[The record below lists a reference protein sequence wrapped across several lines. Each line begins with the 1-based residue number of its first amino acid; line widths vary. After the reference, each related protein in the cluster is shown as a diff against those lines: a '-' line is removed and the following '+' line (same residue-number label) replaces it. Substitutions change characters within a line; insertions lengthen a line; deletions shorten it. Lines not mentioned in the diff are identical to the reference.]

1 MAVNF
6 KMGVDTSAFK
16 SNIRDA
22 TAQLKTFDA
31 QLKNAEATMKATGNA
46 EQGLTQK
53 MNALTGKLETQKR
66 MAQQYAQ
73 QLEKMRTAGVDPLS
87 KEYQKLAAALLNADT
102 GIKET
107 QAQMESL
114 TSSEVKA
121 ADGANKLTQS
131 VNGINRKI
139 SLDQVIS
146 GINSITSGLENAAKK
161 AVDLGEKL
169 WNTIMDS
176 ASRADDTATMAE
188 MYGFDIE
195 TFQKMQKLVAGG
207 MDTTVENMLNAQDK
221 LKRGI
226 GSGSKTVLDYL
237 KELKVGLREGNLEDP
252 FSWKTKDPQKMF
264 WDVGQALL
272 AMSDAYDK
280 EAAATALFGKS
291 WKELQ
296 SLFSTYPTLEAY
308 NAALEEQ
315 TVNDEQTIRDLAAL
329 NDAVGKLEDS
339 WTTLKDE
346 LIGGIAPA
354 LTGAADAVSGLLDK
368 LTEYLKTDA
377 GQEMLTKLGDA
388 VSALFE
394 DLANIDPDKVVENFS
409 SLFSGVVSSFE
420 WLKNNWESVKNA
432 LMGIAIGFGA
442 LKIATLAMNIGKVVS
457 GLGGLL
463 SGGNG
468 GGGGGSPTVTGT
480 DTGSYT
486 GKNMISRFMQS
497 GVGVAATS
505 AASTLAS
512 SLTMYDPTGTAAFL
526 YPAIMDFTT
535 YGINRK
541 SGKSIGESLK
551 AQWDEIAQGFSAES
565 IAASAD
571 AAKEYWLEKV
581 PNAFWGV
588 LGFKDAKDAAQQA
601 TEVLHKAT
609 ENLQTAGAWT
619 YGDDLTAEEAM
630 ALVSGKKEH
639 SGRIYFGDVQGFEM
653 GEDVDISTLLDASDG
668 AEEIQEQVGTVTIPV
683 KLSVSGIGGGFF
695 GGTNGKLW
703 ESMFDLFNITGH
715 ANGLPWVPYD
725 GYLSVLHRGER
736 VLTASENRSYT
747 YNNNNYF
754 GNVNLNNGQDID
766 ALCDRIDRR
775 NRRKQ
780 GGFG

>member
-1 MAVNF
+1 MAVNV

-16 SNIRDA
+16 SNIQDA

-107 QAQMESL
+107 QAQLDNL
-114 TSSEVKA
+114 TTSENKA
-121 ADGANKLTQS
+121 ADGADKLTQS
-131 VNGINRKI
+131 VNSISRKV

-195 TFQKMQKLVAGG
+195 TFQKMQKLVTDG
-207 MDTTVENMLNAQDK
+207 MDTTVKNMLDAQDK

-264 WDVGQALL
+264 WDVGQALM
-272 AMSDAYDK
+272 AMGEAYDK

-291 WKELQ
+291 WKELN

-329 NDAVGKLEDS
+329 NDAVGKLESS

-346 LIGGIAPA
+346 LIGAIAPA

-368 LTEYLKTDA
+368 LTKYLKTDA
-377 GQEMLTKLGDA
+377 GQEMLTNLGNA
-388 VSALFE
+388 VSTLFE
-394 DLANIDPDKVVENFS
+394 DLGKIDPEKVVENFAK
-409 SLFSGVVSSFE
+409 LFEGVINSFT
-420 WLKNNWESVKNA
+420 WLTEHWNDVKVA
-432 LMGIAIGFGA
+432 LIGIAGGFGV
-442 LKIATLAMNIGKVVS
+442 LKIATLALNIAKVVS

-468 GGGGGSPTVTGT
+468 GGGGGGGGTPTVTGT
-480 DTGSYT
+480 DTGTTKT
-486 GKNMISRFMQS
+486 GVPWLTRFLNTAVQ
-497 GVGVAATS
+497 GTQTS
-505 AASTLAS
+505 WL
-512 SLTMYDPTGTAAFL
+512 
-526 YPAIMDFTT
+526 MDFAFDQRGKWF
-535 YGINRK
+535 GIDT
-541 SGKSIGESLK
+541 SGTNVETAKQFIKANNIIGEYAEQNLQL
-551 AQWDEIAQGFSAES
+551 AQFIDG
-565 IAASAD
+565 
-571 AAKEYWLEKV
+571 LEKETDSV
-581 PNAFWGV
+581 QVADVDTRKVIPYGTY
-588 LGFKDAKDAAQQA
+588 KKMQKAKDSD
-601 TEVLHKAT
+601 TT
-609 ENLQTAGAWT
+609 
-619 YGDDLTAEEAM
+619 D
-630 ALVSGKKEH
+630 H

-715 ANGLPWVPYD
+715 ANGLAYVPNNGLYR
-725 GYLSVLHRGER
+725 LHRGEQ
-736 VLTASENRSYT
+736 VLPAREVASR
-747 YNNNNYF
+747 NYSS
-754 GNVNLNNGQDID
+754 NLYVESMYMNNGQD
-766 ALCDRIDRR
+766 AEGLASAMAAAQRR
-775 NRRKQ
+775 TMN
-780 GGFG
+780 GYGS

>member
-1 MAVNF
+1 MAVNV
-6 KMGVDTSAFK
+6 KMGVDTSGFK
-16 SNIRDA
+16 QNIQDA

-102 GIKET
+102 GMKET

-195 TFQKMQKLVAGG
+195 TFQKMQKLVTDG
-207 MDTTVENMLNAQDK
+207 MDTTVKNMLDAQDK

-296 SLFSTYPTLEAY
+296 SLFNTYPTLEAY
-308 NAALEEQ
+308 NAARDKQ
-315 TVNDEQTIRDLAAL
+315 IVNDEQTIRDLAAL
-329 NDAVGKLEDS
+329 NDAVGKLESS

-346 LIGGIAPA
+346 LIGAIAPA
-354 LTGAADAVSGLLDK
+354 LTDAAGAVSGLLDK

-377 GQEMLTKLGDA
+377 GQEMLTNLGNA

-394 DLANIDPDKVVENFS
+394 DLANIDPEDVVNNFAT
-409 SLFSGVVSSFE
+409 LFAGVVSSFE
-420 WLKNNWESVKNA
+420 WLQKNWESVKNA
-432 LMGIAIGFGA
+432 LFGIAIGFGA
-442 LKIATLAMNIGKVVS
+442 LKIATLAMNIGRVVS

-463 SGGNG
+463 NGGNG
-468 GGGGGSPTVTGT
+468 SNGGTETGT
-480 DTGSYT
+480 PVPITNQDQTGNNGGLFQNLLNNLTLFAAAKTVSDAIDPNKT
-486 GKNMISRFMQS
+486 EAGKTVQLLDK
-497 GVGVAATS
+497 A
-505 AASTLAS
+505 L
-512 SLTMYDPTGTAAFL
+512 
-526 YPAIMDFTT
+526 
-535 YGINRK
+535 K
-541 SGKSIGESLK
+541 SGQITQDEATKKILIHDLGAEGYMEFVNSKNNGTSQSSAKIVSEVGEKLT
-551 AQWDEIAQGFSAES
+551 FAEEV
-565 IAASAD
+565 IT
-571 AAKEYWLEKV
+571 KV
-581 PNAFWGV
+581 SGAV
-588 LGFKDAKDAAQQA
+588 QRV
-601 TEVLHKAT
+601 TEVLGQASK
-609 ENLQTAGAWT
+609 NLQVAGEWT
-619 YGDDLTAEEAM
+619 LSDDMTAEELM
-630 ALVSGKKEH
+630 AIVSGKTQPNYSSKMTPEELEE
-639 SGRIYFGDVQGFEM
+639 FLKTP
-653 GEDVDISTLLDASDG
+653 VDIPVEPKASITWNEDLLSQIG
-668 AEEIQEQVGTVTIPV
+668 VFTIPV
-683 KLSVSGIGGGFF
+683 DFKIAGTEGIGQDDMTSFLHSIGF
-695 GGTNGKLW
+695 
-703 ESMFDLFNITGH
+703 
-715 ANGLPWVPYD
+715 ANGLPWVMND
-725 GYLSVLHRGER
+725 GLYMLHRGER

-766 ALCDRIDRR
+766 NLCDRIDRR

-780 GGFG
+780 NGFGE

>member
-1 MAVNF
+1 MAVNV

-16 SNIRDA
+16 SNIQDA

-102 GIKET
+102 GMKET
-107 QAQMESL
+107 QAQLDAL
-114 TSSEVKA
+114 TSIESQA
-121 ADGANKLTQS
+121 ADGADKLTQS
-131 VNGINRKI
+131 VNNISRKV

-195 TFQKMQKLVAGG
+195 TFQKMQKLVTDG
-207 MDTTVENMLNAQDK
+207 MDTTVKNMLDAQDK

-264 WDVGQALL
+264 WDVGQALM

-296 SLFSTYPTLEAY
+296 SLFETYPTLEAY
-308 NAALEEQ
+308 NAARDKQ
-315 TVNDEQTIRDLAAL
+315 IVNDEQTIRDLAAL
-329 NDAVGKLEDS
+329 NDAVGKLESS

-346 LIGGIAPA
+346 LIGAIAPA

-368 LTEYLKTDA
+368 LTKYLKTDA
-377 GQEMLTKLGDA
+377 GQEMLTNLGNA
-388 VSALFE
+388 VSTLFE
-394 DLANIDPDKVVENFS
+394 DLGKIDPEKVVQNFAT
-409 SLFSGVVSSFE
+409 LFEGVINSFT
-420 WLKNNWESVKNA
+420 WLTKHWNDVKVA
-432 LMGIAIGFGA
+432 LIGIAGGFGV
-442 LKIATLAMNIGKVVS
+442 LKIATLALNIGKVVS

-468 GGGGGSPTVTGT
+468 GGGGGTPTVTGT
-480 DTGSYT
+480 DTGTTKT
-486 GKNMISRFMQS
+486 GVPWLTRFLNTAVQ
-497 GVGVAATS
+497 GTQTS
-505 AASTLAS
+505 WL
-512 SLTMYDPTGTAAFL
+512 
-526 YPAIMDFTT
+526 MDFAFDQRGKWF
-535 YGINRK
+535 GIDT
-541 SGKSIGESLK
+541 SGTNVETAKQFIKANNIIGEYAEQNLQL
-551 AQWDEIAQGFSAES
+551 AQFIDG
-565 IAASAD
+565 
-571 AAKEYWLEKV
+571 LEKETDSV
-581 PNAFWGV
+581 TVADVDTKKVIPYGTY
-588 LGFKDAKDAAQQA
+588 KKMQKAKDSD
-601 TEVLHKAT
+601 TT
-609 ENLQTAGAWT
+609 
-619 YGDDLTAEEAM
+619 D
-630 ALVSGKKEH
+630 H

-703 ESMFDLFNITGH
+703 ESMFDMFNITGH
-715 ANGLPWVPYD
+715 ANGLPWVMND
-725 GYLSVLHRGER
+725 GLYMLHRGER

-766 ALCDRIDRR
+766 NLCDRIDRR

-780 GGFG
+780 NGFGE